1 MLELYLWASEDN
13 GEELPAQSSP
23 EQYKCFKE
31 AKNMVGRIL
40 LVKLKQDNSIHQQS
54 QHLFCVL
61 LWIKNL
67 KNYFILKNSKII
79 LYKELNKQKEDLFSY
94 QAFFILYTL

>member
-13 GEELPAQSSP
+13 GEELPAQSS

-40 LVKLKQDNSIHQQS
+40 LVK
-54 QHLFCVL
+54 
-61 LWIKNL
+61 
-67 KNYFILKNSKII
+67 
-79 LYKELNKQKEDLFSY
+79 
-94 QAFFILYTL
+94 